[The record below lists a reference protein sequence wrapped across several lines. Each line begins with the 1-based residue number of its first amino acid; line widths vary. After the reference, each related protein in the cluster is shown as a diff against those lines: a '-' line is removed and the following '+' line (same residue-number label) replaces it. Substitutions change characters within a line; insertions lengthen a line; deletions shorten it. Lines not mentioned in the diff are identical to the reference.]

1 MASKTHKDVEYAV
14 DDASG
19 NERIFKTFDEA
30 AGFAISVGASGKS
43 PVNLDVLVS
52 SEAGAKHVAGSEG
65 VERYR
70 EDPDA
75 SVFDRLEISVNYVGH
90 VA

>member
-1 MASKTHKDVEYAV
+1 MARSKRHKDVEYAV

-30 AGFAISVGASGKS
+30 AGFAVAIAASGR
-43 PVNLDVLVS
+43 PNVHLDVLAHS
-52 SEAGAKHVAGSEG
+52 AAGARAVGEEESYA
-65 VERYR
+65 

-75 SVFDRLEISVNYVGH
+75 SVTARLEISVNYVGRI
-90 VA
+90 A